1 MKRLTISLF
10 ILLTLFAA
18 GQAASGATSLPGQAA
33 VGPDSSPKEVNPLT
47 GLPATD
53 PSLLE
58 RRPIAIKVTNFP
70 RSVRPQWGLSAADH
84 VYEYYIGDQMSRFI
98 GIFYGADAS
107 RVGPV
112 RSARLFDEHILRMYR
127 SLLVFG
133 WADDP
138 VLEFLTQ
145 PDIRPF
151 LIVERANNCPPLCR
165 IGPKY
170 AYNTLFADTTQI
182 APYLQDR
189 RINNAR
195 QKLTGLRFADQTPKS
210 GHPATELSIRYSPI
224 SYHRWEY
231 DPAQGRYLRFQ
242 DTQDDYGKGTAY
254 APLKDSLTDSQLS
267 AANLVILLAPH
278 EYYIRYSNTDI
289 IDQVLEGGGFGY
301 AMRDGQIY
309 PLTWEQEAPDQLL
322 KLALPD
328 GRAFPLKPGNT
339 WFEVLSDLS
348 QLKENKSASWHFDF
362 VLPD

>member
-18 GQAASGATSLPGQAA
+18 GQAASGATSLPGRAA

-47 GLPATD
+47 GLPAAD

-151 LIVERANNCPPLCR
+151 IIVERANNCPPLCR

-182 APYLQDR
+182 APYLEDHR
-189 RINNAR
+189 VNNAR
-195 QKLTGLRFADQTPKS
+195 QKLTGLRFAAETPKS
-210 GHPATELSIRYSPI
+210 GHPAAELSIRYSAI

-231 DPAQGRYLRFQ
+231 DAAQGRYLRFQ
-242 DTQDDYGKGTAY
+242 ETHDDY
-254 APLKDSLTDSQLS
+254 
-267 AANLVILLAPH
+267 
-278 EYYIRYSNTDI
+278 
-289 IDQVLEGGGFGY
+289 
-301 AMRDGQIY
+301 
-309 PLTWEQEAPDQLL
+309 
-322 KLALPD
+322 
-328 GRAFPLKPGNT
+328 
-339 WFEVLSDLS
+339 
-348 QLKENKSASWHFDF
+348 
-362 VLPD
+362 